1 MRGDRAV
8 CSSDVA
14 RTTQKVCEGACGPRA
29 SQSLSVDSS
38 HPPARN
44 DGAVIPK
51 ERAKD
56 QRIHEGCVR
65 LRNLREGIALSVRAM

>member
-1 MRGDRAV
+1 MFRAPS
-8 CSSDVA
+8 CIDGIA
-14 RTTQKVCEGACGPRA
+14 ITERRFLATTR
-29 SQSLSVDSS
+29 
-38 HPPARN
+38 PPARN

-65 LRNLREGIALSVRAM
+65 LRNLCEGIALSVRAM